1 MKQKFSVAKIN
12 SIVKKN
18 LAGATI
24 EQICEEYKISVATF
38 YRWKASYIDINEQI
52 LIRLD
57 RLEQENLAL
66 KQMYADLSLENR
78 PLKDVIEKK
87 L

>member
-18 LAGATI
+18 LAGVSV
-24 EQICEEYKISVATF
+24 EQICEEYKISIATF

-57 RLEQENLAL
+57 KLEQENLAL
-66 KQMYADLSLENR
+66 KQMYAEEKLSKRLEM
-78 PLKDVIEKK
+78 
-87 L
+87 

>member
-1 MKQKFSVAKIN
+1 MKQKFSVAQIN

-18 LAGATI
+18 LAGATV
-24 EQICEEYKISVATF
+24 EQLCQEYKISVATF

-66 KQMYADLSLENR
+66 KQMYAEERLSKRLEM
-78 PLKDVIEKK
+78 
-87 L
+87 

>member
-1 MKQKFSVAKIN
+1 VKQKFSIAKIN

-18 LAGATI
+18 LAGVTV

-57 RLEQENLAL
+57 KLEQENLAL
-66 KQMYADLSLENR
+66 KQMYAEERLSKRLEM
-78 PLKDVIEKK
+78 
-87 L
+87 

>member
-1 MKQKFSVAKIN
+1 MKQKFSVAQIN

-18 LAGATI
+18 LAGATV
-24 EQICEEYKISVATF
+24 EQLCQEYKISVATF

-57 RLEQENLAL
+57 KLEQENLVL
-66 KQMYADLSLENR
+66 KQMYAEEKLSKQLEA
-78 PLKDVIEKK
+78 
-87 L
+87 

>member
-1 MKQKFSVAKIN
+1 MKQKFSVAQIN

-18 LAGATI
+18 LAGATV
-24 EQICEEYKISVATF
+24 EQLCQEYKISVATF

-57 RLEQENLAL
+57 KLEQENLVL
-66 KQMYADLSLENR
+66 KQMYAEERLSKRLE
-78 PLKDVIEKK
+78 I
-87 L
+87 

>member
-1 MKQKFSVAKIN
+1 MKQKFSIAQIN

-24 EQICEEYKISVATF
+24 EQLCQEYKISVATF

-57 RLEQENLAL
+57 KLEQENLAL
-66 KQMYADLSLENR
+66 KQMYAEEKLSKR
-78 PLKDVIEKK
+78 
-87 L
+87 

>member
-1 MKQKFSVAKIN
+1 VKQKFSIAQIN
-12 SIVKKN
+12 TIVKKN

-66 KQMYADLSLENR
+66 KQMYAEERLSKRLEM
-78 PLKDVIEKK
+78 
-87 L
+87 

>member
-1 MKQKFSVAKIN
+1 MKQKFSIAQIN

-18 LAGATI
+18 LAGATV

-38 YRWKASYIDINEQI
+38 YRWKANYMDINEQI

-57 RLEQENLAL
+57 KLEQENLAL
-66 KQMYADLSLENR
+66 KQMYAEERLSKRLE
-78 PLKDVIEKK
+78 I
-87 L
+87 

>member
-1 MKQKFSVAKIN
+1 VKQKFSVAKIN

-66 KQMYADLSLENR
+66 KQMYAEERLSKRLEM
-78 PLKDVIEKK
+78 
-87 L
+87 

>member
-1 MKQKFSVAKIN
+1 MKQKFSVVKIN

-66 KQMYADLSLENR
+66 KQMYAEERLSKRLEM
-78 PLKDVIEKK
+78 
-87 L
+87 

>member
-1 MKQKFSVAKIN
+1 MKQKYSVTQIN
-12 SIVKKN
+12 NIVKKH

-24 EQICEEYKISVATF
+24 EQICQEYQISVATL

-57 RLEQENLAL
+57 KLEQENLAL
-66 KQMYADLSLENR
+66 KQMYAEERLSKRLEM
-78 PLKDVIEKK
+78 
-87 L
+87 

>member
-1 MKQKFSVAKIN
+1 VKQKFSIAQIN
-12 SIVKKN
+12 TIVKKN

-57 RLEQENLAL
+57 KLEQENLAL
-66 KQMYADLSLENR
+66 KQMYAEERLSKRLEM
-78 PLKDVIEKK
+78 
-87 L
+87 

>member
-1 MKQKFSVAKIN
+1 VKQKFSIAQIN

-18 LAGATI
+18 LAGATV

-38 YRWKASYIDINEQI
+38 YRWKANYMDINEQI

-57 RLEQENLAL
+57 KLEQENLAL
-66 KQMYADLSLENR
+66 KQMYAEERLSKRLEM
-78 PLKDVIEKK
+78 
-87 L
+87 

>member
-12 SIVKKN
+12 AIIKKN
-18 LAGATI
+18 LAGATV
-24 EQICEEYKISVATF
+24 EQICEEYKISIATF

-57 RLEQENLAL
+57 KLEQENLVL
-66 KQMYADLSLENR
+66 KQMYAEERLSKRLEM
-78 PLKDVIEKK
+78 
-87 L
+87 

>member
-1 MKQKFSVAKIN
+1 MKQKFSIAQIN
-12 SIVKKN
+12 TIVKKN

-57 RLEQENLAL
+57 KLEQENLVL
-66 KQMYADLSLENR
+66 KQMYAEERLSKRLEM
-78 PLKDVIEKK
+78 
-87 L
+87 

>member
-1 MKQKFSVAKIN
+1 MKQKFSIAQIN

-24 EQICEEYKISVATF
+24 EQLCQEYKISVATF
-38 YRWKASYIDINEQI
+38 DRWKASYIDINEQI

-57 RLEQENLAL
+57 KLEQENLAL
-66 KQMYADLSLENR
+66 KQMYAEEKLSKRLEM
-78 PLKDVIEKK
+78 
-87 L
+87 